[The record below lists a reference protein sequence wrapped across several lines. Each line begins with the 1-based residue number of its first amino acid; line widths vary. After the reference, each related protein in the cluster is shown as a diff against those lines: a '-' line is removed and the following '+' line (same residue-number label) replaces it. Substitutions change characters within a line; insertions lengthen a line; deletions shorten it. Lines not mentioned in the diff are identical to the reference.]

1 METIK
6 LINYIVAVLFTVCY
20 AFQCVY
26 IPVALFSKK
35 KPHLPEKRNRFA
47 VLVCARNEAGVIGQL
62 LESIASQ
69 TYPAELVTT
78 FVMADNC
85 SDNTAAAARAGGA
98 VVYERS
104 DSEKVGKGYALEALL
119 ANIRRDYGDIYD
131 GYFVFDADNILQNDY
146 IEEMNRTF
154 CDGYETVTG
163 YRNSKNFG
171 DNWISAGY
179 GLWFLRESIYLNYAR
194 HQLGISCSIS
204 GTGFLF
210 SRKVRQKIGNWPYHL
225 LTEDIEYTADRI
237 VQGEKIGFCRDAVL
251 YDEQPTR
258 FSQSW
263 HQRMRWAKGY
273 IQVFLRY
280 GGRLIRGMFRGS
292 MACYDMTMSNFPAIF
307 LTCASVLVNVAF
319 GIVGVVRGENISIEL
334 LSILQTLINTYLVFF
349 LTGFLT
355 MITERKRVKMSTGKK
370 IRYCFTFPLFMFTYI
385 PLSVCALFTKVTW
398 RPIEH
403 HAASEETRAKI
414 RG

>member
-6 LINYIVAVLFTVCY
+6 LINYIIAVLFTVCY
-20 AFQCVY
+20 AYQCLY
-26 IPVALFSKK
+26 IPVALFSRPKK
-35 KPHLPEKRNRFA
+35 HAEPKKNRFA
-47 VLVCARNEAGVIGQL
+47 VLICARNEACVIGQL
-62 LESIASQ
+62 LDSIAAQ
-69 TYPAELVTT
+69 TYPAERITT

-85 SDNTAAAARAGGA
+85 TDNTAEAARAAGA
-98 VVYERS
+98 VVYERTNT
-104 DSEKVGKGYALEALL
+104 EKVGKGYALEMLL
-119 ANIRRDYGDIYD
+119 ENIDRDYGDVFD
-131 GYFVFDADNILQNDY
+131 GYFVFDADNILQSDY

-154 CDGYETVTG
+154 SDGYETVTG

-171 DNWISAGY
+171 DNWISSGY

-194 HQLGISCSIS
+194 HQLGISCSIT

-210 SRKVRQKIGNWPYHL
+210 SRRVRQKIGNWPYHL

-237 VQGEKIGFCRDAVL
+237 VNGEKIGFCRDAVL

-273 IQVFLRY
+273 IQVFMRY
-280 GGRLIRGMFRGS
+280 GGRLVRGMFRGN

-307 LTCASVLVNVAF
+307 LTCASVLINVIFA
-319 GIVGVVRGENISIEL
+319 IVGIVRGENITVEL
-334 LSILQTLINTYLVFF
+334 LSVLQTLANTYLVFF
-349 LTGFLT
+349 LTGALT
-355 MITERKRVKMSTGKK
+355 MITERKRIRMSTGKK
-370 IRYCFTFPLFMFTYI
+370 ILSCFTFPLFMFTYI
-385 PLSVCALFTKVTW
+385 PISASALFTKVTW

-403 HAASEETRAKI
+403 HAASEETCAKI